1 MQKLTEEQYNNVLKA
16 IDLAKGPGACLYI
29 DDDDDSPMCVI
40 AQLAKIE
47 GDDYLSLKGLGSTV
61 TIAINGKKFPGLS
74 KYDGDFLNYLQTMWD
89 KSFGR
94 EEHIVKIDMKSFAE
108 DNKNV

>member
-1 MQKLTEEQYNNVLKA
+1 MKKLTEEQYNNVLKA
-16 IDLAKGPGACLYI
+16 IELAKGPGACRYI
-29 DDDDDSPMCVI
+29 DDDDSPMCVI

-47 GDDYLSLKGLGSTV
+47 GDDYLSLKGFGCTV
-61 TIAINGKKFPGLS
+61 VAAINGKKFAGLS

-94 EEHIVKIDMKSFAE
+94 EEHVVKIDMKTYAE
-108 DNKNV
+108 ENKNV